1 MGMGIGNY
9 SPYSPPK
16 EKVLFSVRC
25 PQILIE
31 CPVEINSDLEWTSFF
46 VIFFPIQIWFPEAQ
60 MNSSNLGRLLRKTSM
75 FLFAFNGAPEG
86 HCTNATLLS
95 LNLSPYL
102 RRPEY

>member
-1 MGMGIGNY
+1 MGIGNY
-9 SPYSPPK
+9 SPYSPPE
-16 EKVLFSVRC
+16 EKVLLFLRC

-31 CPVEINSDLEWTSFF
+31 CPVEINSDLLEWTSFLSYF
-46 VIFFPIQIWFPEAQ
+46 SNTDLVPR
-60 MNSSNLGRLLRKTSM
+60 SSNELLKLRKTSM

-102 RRPEY
+102 PRPEY